1 MTPLDKT
8 FAALADPTRRAV
20 VDLLRK
26 KARRAGDLADSLA
39 ITAPALSRHLKVLR
53 EGGLVDEE
61 REGEDARIRVYSL
74 RQGPF
79 RALGKWLEEVEQ
91 FWGGELAAFAEHVDR
106 TRGAPR
112 KKR

>member
-8 FAALADPTRRAV
+8 LAALADPTRRAV

-26 KARRAGDLADSLA
+26 KSRRAGELADSLS

-61 REGEDARIRVYSL
+61 REGEDARIRVYQL
-74 RQGPF
+74 RQAPF
-79 RALGKWLEEVEQ
+79 RALGKWIEEVEH
-91 FWGGELAAFAEHVDR
+91 FWSGELAAFAEHVDR
-106 TRGAPR
+106 TRGPR